1 MSNSSCSKEPTNS
14 SNSSKSKSFLIISTK
29 LEGGL
34 QSILGSF
41 NQFLFTNINLFNF
54 FDYKQHLL
62 KFVNI
67 PTKEKTFSIA
77 ICDLIIP
84 RIWWAKKSTTR
95 NMLHFCSLL
104 KKALDF
110 LGI

>member
-14 SNSSKSKSFLIISTK
+14 SKSKSFLIIFTK

-41 NQFLFTNINLFNF
+41 NQNFLTNINLFKI

-62 KFVNI
+62 KFVNVPI
-67 PTKEKTFSIA
+67 KGKKNSIS

-84 RIWWAKKSTTR
+84 RIWLAK
-95 NMLHFCSLL
+95 
-104 KKALDF
+104 
-110 LGI
+110 IQQ